1 MNKELLDKV
10 LDILLKGGVDQSI
23 IDEVESLKKED
34 APVEEVA
41 TETEETVEEPTP
53 EDAPVEEE
61 GEPAPAVEPETV
73 ETPAP
78 EGDLPPVDETP
89 VEEVPAKEPV
99 APSEPTLP
107 KGVEPVDLAQDVPP
121 AEEPLPEEVPTAA
134 PVDEESKKVIAA
146 LEARISSLEE
156 ALRKGGILKDEQ
168 PTDKSVGV
176 DDPTNISDY
185 HDDDADFDAL
195 LDSINRR
202 KI

>member
-89 VEEVPAKEPV
+89 TEEV
-99 APSEPTLP
+99 
-107 KGVEPVDLAQDVPP
+107 P